1 MAINIFFFFFLA
13 AADAK
18 FKDAL
23 TYTGGALIMA
33 LLILRFQRGIA
44 QLPSSIGGGCPVT
57 QFRCASSG
65 HCVNLNLFC
74 DGRNDCGDNS
84 DETAQCTHKS
94 DTYISSHLY

>member
-1 MAINIFFFFFLA
+1 MQM
-13 AADAK
+13 
-18 FKDAL
+18 

-65 HCVNLNLFC
+65 RCVNLNLFC